1 MSAFMGRADTAEYS
15 IVCSATLETHSQK
28 LVTEY
33 MYYRKSLYRGLLR
46 TFEIRG
52 NHGEVN
58 VFQKFSK
65 VLNTLTLYSRY
76 TRALPFEEHLIIME
90 RKRISKVLKSPE
102 SSKVHKSPQFSV
114 VDILGHWLL
123 RFCFLKYVIIMEMR
137 TPRSIQPHQD
147 PRQAGPQKPSAMP
160 LPKNSQAKRIIK
172 TPAHTNSQTSVLLYI
187 YYRESVPL
195 YIYYRESVP

>member
-1 MSAFMGRADTAEYS
+1 MRAHVRRMRRTLTLRMGRADTPEYSIVCSAKLCSWVSSRMSAFIGRADTAEYS
-15 IVCSATLETHSQK
+15 IVCSATLEIHSQK

-114 VDILGHWLL
+114 VDILGH
-123 RFCFLKYVIIMEMR
+123 
-137 TPRSIQPHQD
+137 
-147 PRQAGPQKPSAMP
+147 
-160 LPKNSQAKRIIK
+160 
-172 TPAHTNSQTSVLLYI
+172 
-187 YYRESVPL
+187 
-195 YIYYRESVP
+195 

>member
-76 TRALPFEEHLIIME
+76 TRALPFEEHLM
-90 RKRISKVLKSPE
+90 
-102 SSKVHKSPQFSV
+102 
-114 VDILGHWLL
+114 